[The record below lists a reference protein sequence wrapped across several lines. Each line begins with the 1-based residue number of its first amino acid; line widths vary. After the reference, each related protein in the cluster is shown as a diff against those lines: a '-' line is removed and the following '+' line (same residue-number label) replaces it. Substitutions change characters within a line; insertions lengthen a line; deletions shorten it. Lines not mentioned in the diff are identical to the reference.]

1 MSQFDTIA
9 KLARQLSNE
18 LLDPST
24 NIDNLSELWLALDTA
39 IDAAV
44 TQRRADDLA
53 KSATE
58 VQLRRCR

>member
-24 NIDNLSELWLALDTA
+24 NIDNLSELWLALDAA